1 MYNVFN
7 YKLKEDHLNIELIKT
22 LRVLYVEDEIV
33 LRDIT
38 SSSIESMIGRIVT
51 ADNGQ
56 EGLDKFLCDKFDL
69 IITDLSMPI
78 MDGMTMIKQIREINT
93 EIPIIITTAFE
104 IQSKELESLNKIE
117 KCIYIMKPVDI
128 MKLLQSIDESFTL

>member
-1 MYNVFN
+1 
-7 YKLKEDHLNIELIKT
+7 LNIELIKT

-38 SSSIESMIGRIVT
+38 SSSIESMIDTIVT

-56 EGLDKFLCDKFDL
+56 EGYDKFLCDKFDL

-78 MDGMTMIKQIREINT
+78 MDGMTMIKQIRKINA

-104 IQSKELESLNKIE
+104 VQSKELESLRNIE

-128 MKLLQSIDESFTL
+128 MKLLQGIDESFKL

>member
-1 MYNVFN
+1 M
-7 YKLKEDHLNIELIKT
+7 NIELIKT

-38 SSSIESMIGRIVT
+38 SSSIESMIDTIVT

-56 EGLDKFLCDKFDL
+56 EGYDKFLCDKFDL

-78 MDGMTMIKQIREINT
+78 MDGMTMIKQIRKINA

-104 IQSKELESLNKIE
+104 VQSKELESLRNIE

-128 MKLLQSIDESFTL
+128 MKLLQGIDESFKL

>member
-1 MYNVFN
+1 VYNVFN